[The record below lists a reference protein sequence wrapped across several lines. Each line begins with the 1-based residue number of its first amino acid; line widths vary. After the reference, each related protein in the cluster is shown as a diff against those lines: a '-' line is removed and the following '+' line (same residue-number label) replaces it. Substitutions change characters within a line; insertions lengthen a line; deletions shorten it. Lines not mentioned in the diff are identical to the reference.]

1 MILQSLCRLYQG
13 LRRDHPDE
21 VPAFG
26 WDRRRVD
33 ALVELD
39 DDGSIIAID
48 KIERMSF
55 DVPKQAKRSSMAVVP
70 NAICDA
76 GKYLL
81 GVGDG
86 ETSRMMRLNEA
97 SRQLHAELVDG
108 LDTPAACA
116 LRAFCETYDPSCAL
130 SNEHI
135 AAYDDELRKGKFV
148 AFSYRGALLCDYPE
162 IARAW
167 DAYYDKRLADT
178 AGDAKGDVAAY
189 DIDLVTGELAPIARL
204 HPAIKGFGRSTGSSL
219 VSFNRP
225 AFESW
230 GCVKAQGLNAPTS
243 MRSAFEYSAAL
254 TYLVNSPEHRVRV
267 GDDLMYV
274 FWAERDDEAASRVF
288 GTALGARID
297 RGIADDLDATLR
309 DTLRAAH
316 EGKTSPDVDLDAP
329 IYVLGLRPSGGRLA
343 VVLFEY
349 GSMRR
354 MLDKLTEHYER
365 LMPYTAKLPSPW
377 RLVQAVRNPKVK
389 IWTSGD
395 AILHAKL
402 VKAILTGTQYPPALY
417 AQMLQRV
424 RRTKDEAKNED
435 GRVYGG
441 NKVAS
446 DVCSI
451 ARMFLIRNYG
461 YSKEDLT
468 MNLNPDLDDQA
479 YLFGRFFATLEFLQ
493 YAAHT
498 KRVNRPLV
506 DKYFNAATSAPL
518 RTYTTLNNY
527 AEVWISKLE
536 TWGKAGAA
544 GSYRKRL
551 GELRD
556 RIGLLPMLFTPQQ
569 KGLFQLGYYQQREA
583 TWEDIRAAKAEAKS
597 ADDTTDQPEQK
608 ASAAA

>member
-33 ALVELD
+33 ALIELD
-39 DDGSIIAID
+39 DDGSVIAID
-48 KIERMSF
+48 KVEKMTF
-55 DVPKQAKRSSMAVVP
+55 DVPKQAKRSSAAIP
-70 NAICDA
+70 NAYCDA

-86 ETSRMMRLNEA
+86 ETSRMVRLNEL
-97 SRQLHAELVDG
+97 SRSLHAELVEG
-108 LDTPAACA
+108 LDTPAANA
-116 LRAFCETYDPSCAL
+116 LRAFCETYDPASAL

-135 AAYDDELRKGKFV
+135 AAYADELRKGKFV
-148 AFSYRGALLCDYPE
+148 AFAYRGALLSDYPE

-189 DIDLVTGELAPIARL
+189 DIDLVTGQLAPIARL

-230 GCVKAQGLNAPTS
+230 DCVKAQGRNAPTS

-274 FWAERDDEAASRVF
+274 YWAERDDEAASRVF
-288 GTALGARID
+288 GAALGARID
-297 RGIADDLDATLR
+297 RGIADDLDTTLR
-309 DTLRAAH
+309 DALRAAR
-316 EGKTSPDVDLDAP
+316 EGKASDEVDLDAP
-329 IYVLGLRPSGGRLA
+329 FYVLGLRPSGGRLA
-343 VVLFEY
+343 VVLFDY

-354 MLDKLTEHYER
+354 MLDKLVDHYER
-365 LMPYTAKLPSPW
+365 LMPYAKKLPSPW
-377 RLVQAVRNPKVK
+377 RLVQAVRNPKIK
-389 IWTSGD
+389 NWTSGD
-395 AILHAKL
+395 SILHAKL

-424 RRTKDEAKNED
+424 RRTQDSEKDAD
-435 GRVYGG
+435 GKVRGG
-441 NKVAS
+441 NKVTS
-446 DVCSI
+446 DACSI

-461 YSKEDLT
+461 FSKEDLT
-468 MNLNPDLDDQA
+468 MNLNPELDDQA
-479 YLFGRFFATLEFLQ
+479 YLFGRFFATMEFLQ
-493 YAAHT
+493 YAAHD
-498 KRVNRPLV
+498 KRVNRTVV
-506 DKYFNAATSAPL
+506 DKYFNTATSAPL
-518 RTYTTLNNY
+518 RTYTTLNTY
-527 AEVWISKLE
+527 SEAWISKLE

-544 GSYRKRL
+544 MSYRKKL
-551 GELRD
+551 DELRD
-556 RIGLLPMLFTPQQ
+556 RIGLLPTQFSTQQ
-569 KGLFQLGYYQQREA
+569 RGLFQLGYYQQREA
-583 TWEDIRAAKAEAKS
+583 TWENIRAAKADAKADGS
-597 ADDTTDQPEQK
+597 ALNQQDES
-608 ASAAA
+608 ASIAA